1 MVKYQIVSN
10 ILGEYHLLTLWYFDP
25 QPHRQTV
32 AAAFQDQMSPPRTVR
47 QDAAEWVESEA

>member
-32 AAAFQDQMSPPRTVR
+32 AAAFQDQMSLPRTVR